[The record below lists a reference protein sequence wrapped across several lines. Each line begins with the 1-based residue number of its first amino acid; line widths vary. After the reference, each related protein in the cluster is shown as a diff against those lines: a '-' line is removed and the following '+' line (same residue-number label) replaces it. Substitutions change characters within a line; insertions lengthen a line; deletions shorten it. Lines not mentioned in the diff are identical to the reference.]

1 MQVKLLRMFSVMILA
16 VVTVVSLTGVASA
29 QTHPCG
35 DGALPYEGSWTAP
48 GGGLLEGRISE
59 AWCYSPFSPGQ
70 PGNTL
75 NAESWDGAALGTQW
89 KISGMSIDAAGAVEV
104 ASDINGAGF
113 GWIDYVTNYEG
124 GRLWLE
130 GNNPW
135 SDGTDLDGDVT
146 VCSVS
151 ARVTY
156 VNFAPVAVTSNITIV
171 GIFDVCQWCSIE
183 IAANSTRLWMTGD
196 AAAMPTGYPP
206 FLCGANGGEL
216 HYSCCL
222 TASIMC
228 SVTGT
233 EESTWGAIKDM
244 YR

>member
-1 MQVKLLRMFSVMILA
+1 MVKLLRTFPVMILA
-16 VVTVVSLTGVASA
+16 IVTAVSLTGAAFA

-48 GGGLLEGRISE
+48 SGGLLEGRISE
-59 AWCYSPFSPGQ
+59 AWCLSPFSPGI
-70 PGNTL
+70 PGNSL
-75 NAESWDGAALGTQW
+75 DAQSWDGAALGTQW
-89 KISGMSIDAAGAVEV
+89 RFWGMYIDAAGAVEV
-104 ASDINGAGF
+104 GRDVDATGF

-124 GRLWLE
+124 GRFWLE
-130 GNNPW
+130 GTTAW
-135 SDGTDLDGDVT
+135 SDGTDLEGDVSL
-146 VCSVS
+146 CSVS
-151 ARVTY
+151 ARVT
-156 VNFAPVAVTSNITIV
+156 VFGFEPVAVASNITVV
-171 GIFDVCQWCSIE
+171 GIFDVCEWCSIE
-183 IAANSTRLWMTGD
+183 IAANSSRLWMTGD
-196 AAAMPTGYPP
+196 AGAMPADYPP
-206 FLCGANGGEL
+206 FLCAANAGEL

>member
-1 MQVKLLRMFSVMILA
+1 MVKLLRTFTVMILA
-16 VVTVVSLTGVASA
+16 IVTAVSLTGTAFA
-29 QTHPCG
+29 QSHPCG
-35 DGALPYEGSWTAP
+35 DGALPFEGSWTAP
-48 GGGLLEGRISE
+48 DGGLLEGRISE

-75 NAESWDGAALGTQW
+75 NALSINGSLGTQW
-89 KISGMSIDAAGAVEV
+89 RVSGMSIDAAGAVEV
-104 ASDINGAGF
+104 ARDVNAVGF

-124 GRLWLE
+124 GRFWLD
-130 GNNPW
+130 GMTSW
-135 SDGTDLDGDVT
+135 SDGTDLEGDVT
-146 VCSVS
+146 LCSVS
-151 ARVTY
+151 ARVTV
-156 VNFAPVAVTSNITIV
+156 VNFEPVAVTSNITVI

-196 AAAMPTGYPP
+196 AGAMPTGYPP
-206 FLCGANGGEL
+206 FLCGANSGEL

-222 TASIMC
+222 TASVMC